1 MIARTLN
8 TLAALSLAALT
19 TLTACGID
27 DDGDGG
33 TDGTADAGA
42 GTTQSGCGGLAGV
55 LGGCKPQQ
63 TGATKTSADPNA
75 GDACA
80 QACQSLT
87 SCGFCLMS
95 DEGCINTATCT
106 SVCRQTAGGA
116 EAAQCVLAAGCDA
129 NAINTC
135 VGGGGGGGGSTT
147 GGNTGGS
154 QCDGC
159 VWDGSACTWYS
170 QSNWG
175 AGPFSGAASECDPAC
190 CR

>member
-1 MIARTLN
+1 MIARNLTAL
-8 TLAALSLAALT
+8 TFAAL

-27 DDGDGG
+27 DDGG

-42 GTTQSGCGGLAGV
+42 GTTQTGCGGLAGV
-55 LGGCKPQQ
+55 LGGNCKPGQ
-63 TGATKTSADPNA
+63 TGGTGANANANANANA

-95 DEGCINTATCT
+95 DEGCIDTATCT

-135 VGGGGGGGGSTT
+135 VGGGGRGGGSTT

>member
-1 MIARTLN
+1 MIARTFSRLA
-8 TLAALSLAALT
+8 LAALSSLSL

-27 DDGDGG
+27 DDDGTG
-33 TDGTADAGA
+33 GTADAGA
-42 GTTQSGCGGLAGV
+42 AATQTGCGGLAGA
-55 LGGCKPQQ
+55 LNGQCKPGGD
-63 TGATKTSADPNA
+63 TGDGSGGAA

-87 SCGFCLMS
+87 ACGFCLMS
-95 DEGCINTATCT
+95 DTGCIDTATCT
-106 SVCRQTAGGA
+106 DVCRRTAGGA
-116 EAAQCVLAAGCDA
+116 EAAQCVIDAGCDA

-135 VGGGGGGGGSTT
+135 VGAGGGGGGST
-147 GGNTGGS
+147 GGGS